1 MRAASVGI
9 DGVLRDS
16 DGNPVHRGRP
26 LQRPQQPQIYSR
38 AAVPV
43 RRTGSPMS
51 NVAMMADMATPKIP
65 PNCPIPS
72 GLAPEVA
79 KNVGPARCVANQVGV
94 STRGFSFSKVIGDP
108 ERSVYPSRIVYQ
120 ATDDDVSL
128 YAVSFRTP
136 ESQDSVKLLKLE
148 GTGKGRWF
156 EVPLSRKT
164 DANGKLLPGLMTDF
178 MVVPHTMT
186 GMIWYYVDSVPP
198 IFEGTTESDYNRVSP
213 TGLGAA
219 FELARQGFEVMS
231 GDAGTITADN
241 IIQNVVQAA
250 MAALTTGMYAL
261 DSVAAGYDVSRLG
274 LHAYRNYLKIGTDI
288 VKAAMTVIDLS
299 FEVLRD
305 PSMLS
310 KNVPAIM
317 SIRNDILRRER
328 LHAQYLFRST
338 AYTIW
343 DSAVNLGTIQDI
355 NSNAYHVFRG
365 LLQLIAQKTPELLA
379 GGVSQSDLDLINT
392 FIGTYVSDYPT
403 RMNEIWDSAYE
414 VFGAQGA
421 VPQDVY
427 DLVYSIP
434 VLLKQNTEDIRK
446 ELEGLRYPA
455 PARPT
460 VGLIYLSG
468 MGASAIPEKTLR
480 EIMKSFESRL
490 DYLNKNRHIPDVEK
504 QYKAFM
510 DSAIKLIREG
520 VNDATLRRLGD
531 RAQILIDLNQAR
543 SINEKL
549 KQARTLDAQA
559 EQISLEISS
568 LTRKINSEKDENIK
582 KNLEGQRLQLEKNLE
597 SVRKDAKLLRTG
609 VSTED
614 EVTLSMF
621 FEFTKA
627 RDELGPNPSHQ
638 QMLEA
643 EFKVYSS
650 MAYTPEF
657 IRTLPVSAQESIAQ
671 LVYLSKD
678 NPVAIKAGQWYDL
691 IVTGAQKVDPKMTPT
706 QMAKHADIVIK
717 NVIKDLDVEHNPDR
731 VLRFAHRFLDPNY
744 KPTNAELERDFPE
757 ATLEV
762 KDTSGKITK
771 PSMGGGGIRTALEK
785 AAASINFKDVLLR
798 GEAEKKTTELQA
810 EAERAIMEIEAGR
823 SWVMPESAWDA
834 QRERNINI
842 ADFLKAP
849 KDGKSMAQTL
859 VDSLTSADEKANPYS
874 GVLSKTAE
882 GQRLQKALK
891 DDLSAVQAEADA
903 VGKFFGNTYQDY
915 KDRTESKD
923 PEKLVSQTKQ
933 SELLRKSKNLNAIYD
948 RLRENII
955 SARMEARKYETTKA
969 FFKKGWEIFLN
980 LHSLDTGP
988 AGRLLDKLK
997 GLSSPVQIVIAITS
1011 ALPIL
1016 LAQTFLLLGEAA
1028 LIGIPGGLLTKS
1040 MLETL
1045 IGSTIG
1051 WTGGD
1056 PTLRQNSPSEKSSS
1070 LLPFFGFALAIALIS
1085 SGRNVFDAVGKTV
1098 GGFFQFATAVL
1109 PGKGKGGGKGGG
1121 GGGGGG
1127 GARRGAPII
1136 VSDWLERLENAKNRF
1151 EKAEAAG
1158 DKRGMASAQRDIDR
1172 AIQKLKKAKEEGEDV
1187 PEFEGL
1193 WGFDWL
1199 G

>member
-9 DGVLRDS
+9 DGILRDS
-16 DGNPVHRGRP
+16 EGNPVHRGRP
-26 LQRPQQPQIYSR
+26 IQRPQQPQIYSR

-43 RRTGSPMS
+43 RRGGSPMS
-51 NVAMMADMATPKIP
+51 NVAMMADMVTPQIP
-65 PNCPIPS
+65 PNCPLPS

-108 ERSVYPSRIVYQ
+108 ERAVYPSRIVYQ

-164 DANGKLLPGLMTDF
+164 DASGKLLPGLMTDF
-178 MVVPHTMT
+178 MVVPHNMA

-219 FELARQGFEVMS
+219 FDLARQGFEVMT
-231 GDAGTITADN
+231 GDAGAITADN

-305 PSMLS
+305 PSTLS

-317 SIRNDILRRER
+317 SIRNDILRREM

-338 AYTIW
+338 AYTVW

-355 NSNAYHVFRG
+355 NSNAYHVFQG

-379 GGVSQSDLDLINT
+379 RGVSQSDLDMINT
-392 FIGTYVSDYPT
+392 FIGTYVNDYPV
-403 RMNEIWDSAYE
+403 RMNEIWNSAYE

-421 VPQDVY
+421 VPQDTY

-434 VLLKQNTEDIRK
+434 VLLKQNTENIRK
-446 ELEGLRYPA
+446 ELEGLRSPA

-468 MGASAIPEKTLR
+468 MGASAIPER
-480 EIMKSFESRL
+480 SIRDIMKSFESRL
-490 DYLNKNRHIPDVEK
+490 DYLRKNPGIKDAQKEYAK
-504 QYKAFM
+504 FM
-510 DSAIKLIREG
+510 DAAIKLIREG
-520 VNDATLRRLGD
+520 TNEVVLRRLGD
-531 RAQILIDLNQAR
+531 RAQILIDLDAAR
-543 SINEKL
+543 SIHEKI
-549 KQARTLDAQA
+549 KQAKNLDSQA
-559 EQISLEISS
+559 EQVTLQISDLN
-568 LTRKINSEKDENIK
+568 RKINKETDPDIK

-597 SVRKDAKLLRTG
+597 SIQKDAKLLRTG
-609 VSTED
+609 VSSD
-614 EVTLSMF
+614 NEVTLSMF
-621 FEFTKA
+621 FEFTKP
-627 RDELGPNPSHQ
+627 RDEAGPSHAAQ
-638 QMLEA
+638 LEA

-650 MAYTPEF
+650 IANTGEF
-657 IRTLPVSAQESIAQ
+657 VRTLPVSAQESIAQ

-678 NPVAIKAGQWYDL
+678 NPISITAGQWYDL
-691 IVTGAQKVDPKMTPT
+691 IVTGAQKIDPKMTPT
-706 QMAKHADIVIK
+706 QMSAHADIVIK
-717 NVIKDLDVEHNPDR
+717 NVTKDLDVAHDPDR
-731 VLRFAHRFLDPNY
+731 VLRFAHRFLDPTY
-744 KPTNAELERDFPE
+744 KPTDAELERDFPE
-757 ATLEV
+757 ATAEV
-762 KDTSGKITK
+762 KDAAGKITK
-771 PSMGGGGIRTALEK
+771 PSMGGAGIRTQLEK
-785 AAASINFKDVLLR
+785 AAASINFKDVLKR
-798 GEAEKKTTELQA
+798 GEFEKKTTELQA

-849 KDGKSMAQTL
+849 KNGKSMAETL
-859 VDSLTSADEKANPYS
+859 VESLTSADVKNNPYS
-874 GVLSKTAE
+874 EVLSKTAD
-882 GQRLQKALK
+882 GPLLQQALR
-891 DDLSAVQAEADA
+891 DDLSTVQAEADS
-903 VGKFFGNTYQDY
+903 VNKFFGNAYQDY

-923 PEKLVSQTKQ
+923 PDKLVSQTKQ
-933 SELLRKSKNLNAIYD
+933 AELLRRSKKLNVVYD

-955 SARMEARKYETTKA
+955 KARAEARKFEKTKK
-969 FFKKGWEIFLN
+969 FFWRAWEIFLN

-997 GLSSPVQIVIAITS
+997 NLSSPVQIVIAITT
-1011 ALPIL
+1011 ALPVL

-1056 PTLRQNSPSEKSSS
+1056 PTIRQNSPSEKSSS

-1109 PGKGKGGGKGGG
+1109 PGKGKGGAGRGGGAGGG
-1121 GGGGGG
+1121 GRK
-1127 GARRGAPII
+1127 GAGRPTI
-1136 VSDWLERLENAKNRF
+1136 VEDWIEKLEDAKNRL

-1158 DKRGMASAQRDIDR
+1158 DKRAIANAQRDIDR
-1172 AIQKLKKAKEEGEDV
+1172 AIQKLRKAKEEGADV